1 MTKYILIMKICSALH
16 GDCMPE
22 YNAGEHATWFDCAA
36 NGTLMTANALSEM
49 GPDLVNSNKIYIT
62 FKCKSIM
69 GA

>member
-1 MTKYILIMKICSALH
+1 
-16 GDCMPE
+16 MPE

-49 GPDLVNSNKIYIT
+49 GPDLVNSNKIYVT
-62 FKCKSIM
+62 FKCKPIM

>member
-22 YNAGEHATWFDCAA
+22 YNAGEHVTWFDCAA

-49 GPDLVNSNKIYIT
+49 GPDLVNSNKIYVT
-62 FKCKSIM
+62 FKCKPIM

>member
-1 MTKYILIMKICSALH
+1 MTKYILIMKICSA
-16 GDCMPE
+16 
-22 YNAGEHATWFDCAA
+22 DCAA

-49 GPDLVNSNKIYIT
+49 GPDLVNSNKIYVT

>member
-22 YNAGEHATWFDCAA
+22 YNAGEHNTWFDCAA

-49 GPDLVNSNKIYIT
+49 GPDLVNSNKIYVT
-62 FKCKSIM
+62 FKCKPVM